1 MSLMVIVLGTI
12 KGVTVMDVITNIPVL
27 SVMGI
32 IEDSNVIFVPK
43 VIFAH
48 SNSIPKCPQL
58 PVSPLPTPIRYDRF
72 AFFLDGYPLDK
83 FNYLMSGFKFGFS
96 LHFEGLKSP
105 LRLIIYHHAL
115 SIQMLLTKN

>member
-1 MSLMVIVLGTI
+1 
-12 KGVTVMDVITNIPVL
+12 MDVITNIPVL
-27 SVMGI
+27 SVKGI

-48 SNSIPKCPQL
+48 SNDIPKCPQL

-72 AFFLDGYPLDK
+72 A
-83 FNYLMSGFKFGFS
+83 
-96 LHFEGLKSP
+96 P
-105 LRLIIYHHAL
+105 LRLIIYHHAS